1 MNESQGYI
9 KLYRSIFNHWLWQ
22 DKPFSRGQAFVD
34 LILLANYKDRKEL
47 YKDELIVK
55 KRGDVNLSII
65 YLEERWGWSRNKVT
79 RFLSVLE
86 NDEIIKKSSTFKGT
100 IITVLNY
107 EKFQS
112 DRCNKRYNERDNQR
126 CNERYSKR
134 YNSETPKTVDK
145 CGFFEFDGT
154 AKVQQKVQP
163 NDEKRCNERCNKRD
177 TVKESKESKEDI
189 RSTSTVPTFPEI
201 DAFVTKNHLNVDAR
215 KFYDFYASRSWQTKQ
230 GEDITDWKALVMNWH
245 STERH
250 SPPQP
255 KDTYSL
261 LPRLTL
267 DDE

>member
-1 MNESQGYI
+1 MEQM
-9 KLYRSIFNHWLWQ
+9 Q
-22 DKPFSRGQAFVD
+22 DHEVFKQ
-34 LILLANYKDRKEL
+34 
-47 YKDELIVK
+47 
-55 KRGDVNLSII
+55 
-65 YLEERWGWSRNKVT
+65 
-79 RFLSVLE
+79 
-86 NDEIIKKSSTFKGT
+86 SSTFNGT
-100 IITVLNY
+100 VITIENY

-112 DRCNKRYNERDNQR
+112 KKDSKKDNKKDSEKDSPKNAEIADKYGVFEIDNDL
-126 CNERYSKR
+126 KR
-134 YNSETPKTVDK
+134 QPKR
-145 CGFFEFDGT
+145 
-154 AKVQQKVQP
+154 QQKRQQKRQP
-163 NDEKRCNERCNKRD
+163 KD
-177 TVKESKESKEDI
+177 TIKESKEDI

-230 GEDITDWKALVMNWH
+230 GEDITDWKALVFKWH